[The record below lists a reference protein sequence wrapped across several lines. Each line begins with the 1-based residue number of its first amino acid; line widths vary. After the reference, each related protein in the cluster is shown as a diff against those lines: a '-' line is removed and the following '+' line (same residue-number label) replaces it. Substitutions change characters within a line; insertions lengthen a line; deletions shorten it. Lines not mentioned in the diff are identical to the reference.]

1 MSSPSSSQSFSFRQL
16 LVKTIT
22 VLLLGMMLF
31 LTAAFA
37 IIGTYQIWYA
47 GRIFPGIHIADVNVG
62 GLKPE
67 EAAFY
72 LSTNFKFTP
81 DGTIHLRYGS
91 NPIEVTPEQLGL
103 RLDTSASVEDAYAF
117 GRGGAFGSW
126 LAYRALGSANANNLN
141 PTLIIDQVTAA
152 NYLQQIARLYDRPAI
167 EAQLSL
173 QGTQVVSQ
181 MGQIGQ
187 RLDIAASLAQ
197 ITQRAEQLD
206 LAQIALPVTQ
216 TQPQIMDASPFANM
230 AQKILDQPFS
240 LVLPAGQD
248 EPASEW
254 KIMPEDLAPMLT
266 FETRQEN
273 GQSTMVPQLKSDLLN
288 AYLADLASQVDIK
301 TVNPRFIFNDDTR
314 QLDLLTPG
322 KAGRD
327 LDFTTTSAD
336 IQTAIAQGQTSIPIT
351 VSIQQ
356 PQVSDSALASDL
368 GITELVHSESS
379 YFYGSSSARV
389 QNIQTAAD
397 QFHGLLVPPN
407 STFSMAEAMDEITLD
422 NGYAEALIIYN
433 GQTIEG
439 VGGGVCQVSTTL
451 FRAAFFSG
459 FPITERHPHAYR
471 VSYYEKTAGNNR
483 DNDLAGLDA
492 TVYVPI
498 IDLKFENDTPYWL
511 LMETYVD
518 PSAKRITWKFYS
530 TWDGRT
536 VDWLTT
542 GPTNVEEP
550 EKPLYRENPELS
562 SGEIE
567 QVEWEADGADVRVD
581 RSVFLNDTL
590 FFQDSFNTH
599 YEPWRAVYEYGP
611 GTEGIPANNK
621 DE

>member
-1 MSSPSSSQSFSFRQL
+1 MSSSSSSQSFSFWQL

-22 VLLLGMMLF
+22 VLLLGMVLF
-31 LTAAFA
+31 LTIAFTV
-37 IIGTYQIWYA
+37 IGVYQVWYA

-62 GLKPE
+62 GLNQE
-67 EAAFY
+67 QAAFY
-72 LSTNFKFTP
+72 LSSNFKLTP
-81 DGTIHLRYGS
+81 DGKIHLWYGS
-91 NPIEVTPEQLGL
+91 NPIEVAPEQLGI
-103 RLDTSASVEDAYAF
+103 RLEISASVQEAYNF
-117 GRGGAFGSW
+117 GRKGAFGSW
-126 LAYRALGSANANNLN
+126 LVYRMNNSSSANSLT
-141 PTLIIDQVTAA
+141 PTIVFDQPTAVR
-152 NYLQQIARLYDRPAI
+152 YLQQIGQLYDHPAI

-181 MGQIGQ
+181 LGQNGQ
-187 RLDIAASLAQ
+187 QLDIAASLDQIAAQ
-197 ITQRAEQLD
+197 VEQLN
-206 LAQIALPVTQ
+206 LEKVMLTVTQ
-216 TQPQIMDASPFANM
+216 TQPQIMDASPYANM

-240 LVLPAGQD
+240 LVLAASPT
-248 EPASEW
+248 EPATEW
-254 KIMPEDLAPMLT
+254 KILPEDLAPMLT
-266 FETRQEN
+266 FETQQED
-273 GQSTMVPQLKSDLLN
+273 GQTRMVPQLKEDYLDAYLSDLS
-288 AYLADLASQVDIK
+288 SQVDIK
-301 TVNPRFIFNDDTR
+301 TKNPRFIFNDETR

-322 KAGRD
+322 VTGWQ
-327 LDFTTTSAD
+327 LDFASTAANVQSAL
-336 IQTAIAQGQTSIPIT
+336 AQGQTSAP
-351 VSIQQ
+351 VSIAIQQ
-356 PQVSDSALASDL
+356 PQVSDSAQAADL

-379 YFYGSSSARV
+379 YFYGSSSARI
-389 QNIQTAAD
+389 QNIQTAAA

-407 STFSMAEAMDEITLD
+407 STFSMAEVMDEITLD

-451 FRAAFFSG
+451 FRTAFFSG

-471 VSYYEKTAGNNR
+471 VSYYEKTAGNKR

-518 PSAKRITWKFYS
+518 PSASRITWKFYS

-536 VDWLTT
+536 VNWQTT
-542 GPTNVEEP
+542 GPTDVEKP
-550 EKPLYRENPELS
+550 EKPLYRENSELS

-567 QVEWEADGADVRVD
+567 QVEWEADGADIRVD
-581 RSVFLNDTL
+581 RSVYLGDAL
-590 FFQDSFNTH
+590 MFQDSFDTH

-611 GTEGIPANNK
+611 GTEGIPANSK

>member
-1 MSSPSSSQSFSFRQL
+1 MSSSSSSQSFSFWQL

-22 VLLLGMMLF
+22 VLLLGMVLF
-31 LTAAFA
+31 LTIAFTV
-37 IIGTYQIWYA
+37 IGVYQVWYA

-62 GLKPE
+62 GLNQE
-67 EAAFY
+67 QAAFY
-72 LSTNFKFTP
+72 LSSNFKLTP
-81 DGTIHLRYGS
+81 DGKIHLWYGS
-91 NPIEVTPEQLGL
+91 NPIEVEPEQLGI
-103 RLDTSASVEDAYAF
+103 RLEISASVQEAYNF
-117 GRGGAFGSW
+117 GRKGAFGSW
-126 LAYRALGSANANNLN
+126 LVYRMNNSSSANNLT
-141 PTLIIDQVTAA
+141 PTIVFDQPTAVR
-152 NYLQQIARLYDRPAI
+152 YLQQIGQLYDHPAI

-181 MGQIGQ
+181 LGQNGQ
-187 RLDIAASLAQ
+187 QLDIAASLDQIAAQ
-197 ITQRAEQLD
+197 VEQLN
-206 LAQIALPVTQ
+206 LEKVILTVTQ
-216 TQPQIMDASPFANM
+216 TQPQIMDASPYANM

-240 LVLPAGQD
+240 LVLAASPT
-248 EPASEW
+248 EPATEW
-254 KIMPEDLAPMLT
+254 KILPEDLAPMLT
-266 FETRQEN
+266 FETQQED
-273 GQSTMVPQLKSDLLN
+273 GQTRMVPQLKEDYLD
-288 AYLADLASQVDIK
+288 AYLSNLSSQVDIK
-301 TVNPRFIFNDDTR
+301 TKNPRFIFNDETR

-322 KAGRD
+322 VTGRQ
-327 LDFTTTSAD
+327 LDFASTAANVQSAL
-336 IQTAIAQGQTSIPIT
+336 AQGQTSAP
-351 VSIQQ
+351 VSIAIQQ
-356 PQVSDSALASDL
+356 PQVSDSAQTADL

-389 QNIQTAAD
+389 QNIQTAAA

-407 STFSMAEAMDEITLD
+407 STFSMAEVMDEITLD

-451 FRAAFFSG
+451 FRTAFFSG

-471 VSYYEKTAGNNR
+471 VSYYEKTAGNKR

-518 PSAKRITWKFYS
+518 PSASRITWKFYS

-536 VDWLTT
+536 VNWQTT
-542 GPTNVEEP
+542 GPTDVEKP

-567 QVEWEADGADVRVD
+567 QVEWEADGADIRVD
-581 RSVFLNDTL
+581 RSVYLGDAL
-590 FFQDSFNTH
+590 MFQDSFDTH

-611 GTEGIPANNK
+611 GTEGIPANSK

>member
-1 MSSPSSSQSFSFRQL
+1 M
-16 LVKTIT
+16 V
-22 VLLLGMMLF
+22 LF
-31 LTAAFA
+31 LTIAFTV
-37 IIGTYQIWYA
+37 IGVYQVWYA

-62 GLKPE
+62 GLNQE
-67 EAAFY
+67 QAAFY
-72 LSTNFKFTP
+72 LSSNFKLTP
-81 DGTIHLRYGS
+81 DGKIHLWYGS
-91 NPIEVTPEQLGL
+91 NPIEVEPEQLGI
-103 RLDTSASVEDAYAF
+103 RLEISASVQEAYNF
-117 GRGGAFGSW
+117 GRKGAFGSW
-126 LAYRALGSANANNLN
+126 LVYRMNNSSSANNLT
-141 PTLIIDQVTAA
+141 PTIVFDQPTAVR
-152 NYLQQIARLYDRPAI
+152 YLQQIGQLYDHPAI

-181 MGQIGQ
+181 LGQNGQ
-187 RLDIAASLAQ
+187 QLDIAASLDQIAAQ
-197 ITQRAEQLD
+197 VEQLN
-206 LAQIALPVTQ
+206 LEKVILTVTQ
-216 TQPQIMDASPFANM
+216 TQPQIMDASPYANM

-240 LVLPAGQD
+240 LVLAASPT
-248 EPASEW
+248 EPATEW
-254 KIMPEDLAPMLT
+254 KILPEDLAPMLT
-266 FETRQEN
+266 FETQQED
-273 GQSTMVPQLKSDLLN
+273 GQTRMVPQLKEDYLD
-288 AYLADLASQVDIK
+288 AYLSNLSSQVDIK
-301 TVNPRFIFNDDTR
+301 TKNPRFIFNDETR

-322 KAGRD
+322 VTGRQ
-327 LDFTTTSAD
+327 LDFASTAANVQSAL
-336 IQTAIAQGQTSIPIT
+336 AQGQTSAP
-351 VSIQQ
+351 VSIAIQQ
-356 PQVSDSALASDL
+356 PQVSDSAQTADL

-389 QNIQTAAD
+389 QNIQTAAA

-407 STFSMAEAMDEITLD
+407 STFSMAEVMDEITLD

-451 FRAAFFSG
+451 FRTAFFSG

-471 VSYYEKTAGNNR
+471 VSYYEKTAGNKR

-518 PSAKRITWKFYS
+518 PSASRITWKFYS

-536 VDWLTT
+536 VNWQTT
-542 GPTNVEEP
+542 GPTDVEKP

-567 QVEWEADGADVRVD
+567 QVEWEADGADIRVD
-581 RSVFLNDTL
+581 RSVYLGDAL
-590 FFQDSFNTH
+590 MFQDSFDTH

-611 GTEGIPANNK
+611 GTEGIPANSK

>member
-1 MSSPSSSQSFSFRQL
+1 MSSPSSPKPNSFKQL
-16 LVKTIT
+16 LLKSAA
-22 VLLLGMMLF
+22 VLLLGTVLF
-31 LTAAFA
+31 FSAAFA
-37 IIGTYQIWYA
+37 IIGAYQVWYA
-47 GRIFPGIHIADVNVG
+47 GRILPGIQIANVNVG
-62 GLKPE
+62 GLSQE
-67 EAAFY
+67 QAAFY
-72 LSTNFKFTP
+72 LAANFKFTQ
-81 DGTIHLRYGS
+81 DGKITLWYGS
-91 NPIEVTPEQLGL
+91 NAIDTTPESLGIH
-103 RLDTSASVEDAYAF
+103 LDTATSVREAYNF

-126 LAYRALGSANANNLN
+126 LAHQALGNSTANTLT
-141 PTLIIDQVTAA
+141 PTLVIDQTTSAA
-152 NYLQQIARLYDRPAI
+152 FLQQISQLYDHPAV
-167 EAQLSL
+167 EAQLNL

-181 MGQIGQ
+181 MGQAGQ
-187 RLDIAASLAQ
+187 QLDLTASLELITRQAQQLNLAQ
-197 ITQRAEQLD
+197 IV
-206 LAQIALPVTQ
+206 LPIVQ
-216 TQPQIMDASPFANM
+216 TQPQIMDASPYANM

-240 LVLPAGQD
+240 LVLAAGAD

-254 KIMPEDLAPMLT
+254 QIAPEELAPMLT
-266 FETRQEN
+266 FETRQQD
-273 GQSTMVPQLKSDLLN
+273 GQTGIVPQLKSELLN
-288 AYLADLASQVDIK
+288 AYLSDLANQVNIK
-301 TVNPRFIFNDDTR
+301 TENPRFIFNDDAR
-314 QLDLLTPG
+314 QLELLAPG
-322 KAGRD
+322 TAGRE
-327 LDFTTTSAD
+327 LDFTATSAD
-336 IQTAIAQGQTSIPIT
+336 IQTAIAQGQTRASLS
-351 VSIQQ
+351 VANQE
-356 PQVSDSALASDL
+356 PQVSDSALGSEL

-379 YFYGSSSARV
+379 FFYGSSSARV
-389 QNIQTAAD
+389 QNIQTAAA

-407 STFSMAEAMDEITLD
+407 STFSMADAMDEISLD

-471 VSYYEKTAGNNR
+471 VSYYEKTAGNKR

-518 PSAKRITWKFYS
+518 PSASRITWKFYS

-542 GPTNVEEP
+542 GPTNVE
-550 EKPLYRENPELS
+550 KPDKALYRENPELS

-567 QVEWEADGADVRVD
+567 QVEWEADGADVHVD
-581 RSVFLNDTL
+581 RSVYLNDTL
-590 FFQDSFNTH
+590 FFQDSFDTH

-611 GTEGIPANNK
+611 GTEGIPTNNQ

>member
-1 MSSPSSSQSFSFRQL
+1 M
-16 LVKTIT
+16 I
-22 VLLLGMMLF
+22 LF

-37 IIGTYQIWYA
+37 IIGVYQIWYA
-47 GRIFPGIHIADVNVG
+47 GRIFPGIHIANVNVG

-67 EAAFY
+67 QAAFY
-72 LSTNFKFTP
+72 LSTNFKLTP
-81 DGTIHLRYGS
+81 DDTIHLWYGS
-91 NPIEVTPEQLGL
+91 NPIEATPEQLGI
-103 RLDTSASVEDAYAF
+103 RLDTAASVQEAFAF

-126 LAYRALGSANANNLN
+126 LAYRALGSAAANNLN
-141 PTLIIDQVTAA
+141 PTLIIDQAA
-152 NYLQQIARLYDRPAI
+152 AAVYLQQIAQLYDHPAI

-173 QGTQVVSQ
+173 QGTQVISQ
-181 MGQIGQ
+181 MGQSGQ
-187 RLDIAASLAQ
+187 QLDLAASLAQ
-197 ITQRAEQLD
+197 IAQQAEQLN

-230 AQKILDQPFS
+230 AQRILDQPFS
-240 LVLPAGQD
+240 LVLAASQD

-266 FETRQEN
+266 FETRREDDH
-273 GQSTMVPQLKSDLLN
+273 SAMVPQLKEDLLN
-288 AYLADLASQVDIK
+288 AYLSDLASQVDIK
-301 TVNPRFIFNDDTR
+301 TKNPRFIFNDDTL

-322 KAGRD
+322 KAGRA
-327 LDFTTTSAD
+327 LDFTTTAAD
-336 IQTAIAQGQTSIPIT
+336 IQAALAQGQTSIPISVAT
-351 VSIQQ
+351 QL
-356 PQVSDSALASDL
+356 PQVSDSALGSEL

-389 QNIQTAAD
+389 QNIQTAAG

-483 DNDLAGLDA
+483 NNNLAGLDA

-511 LMETYVD
+511 LMETYVE
-518 PSAKRITWKFYS
+518 PSANRITWKFYS

-536 VDWLTT
+536 VEWLTT

-550 EKPLYRENPELS
+550 KKPLYRENPELS

-581 RSVFLNDTL
+581 RSVYINDTL
-590 FFQDSFNTH
+590 FFQDSFDTH

>member
-1 MSSPSSSQSFSFRQL
+1 MSSSSSSQSFSFWQL
-16 LVKTIT
+16 LVKTIV
-22 VLLLGMMLF
+22 VLLLGMVLF
-31 LTAAFA
+31 LTIAFTL
-37 IIGTYQIWYA
+37 IGVYQVWYA

-62 GLKPE
+62 GLNQE
-67 EAAFY
+67 QAAFY
-72 LSTNFKFTP
+72 LTSNFKLTP
-81 DGTIHLRYGS
+81 DGKIHLWYGS
-91 NPIEVTPEQLGL
+91 NPIEVAPEQLGI
-103 RLDTSASVEDAYAF
+103 RLETSASVQEAYNF
-117 GRGGAFGSW
+117 GRKGAFGSW
-126 LAYRALGSANANNLN
+126 LVYRMNNSSSANNLT
-141 PTLIIDQVTAA
+141 PTIVFDQPTAVR
-152 NYLQQIARLYDRPAI
+152 YLQQIGQLYDHPAI

-181 MGQIGQ
+181 LGQNGQ
-187 RLDIAASLAQ
+187 QLDIAASLDQIAAQ
-197 ITQRAEQLD
+197 VEQLN
-206 LAQIALPVTQ
+206 LEKVMLTVTQ
-216 TQPQIMDASPFANM
+216 TQPQIMDASPYANM

-240 LVLPAGQD
+240 LVLAASPT
-248 EPASEW
+248 EPATEW

-266 FETRQEN
+266 FETQQED
-273 GQSTMVPQLKSDLLN
+273 GQTRMVPQLKEDYLDAYLSDLS
-288 AYLADLASQVDIK
+288 SQVDIK
-301 TVNPRFIFNDDTR
+301 TENPRFIFNDETR

-322 KAGRD
+322 VTGRQ
-327 LDFTTTSAD
+327 LDFATTAAD
-336 IQTAIAQGQTSIPIT
+336 IQSTLAQGQTSAP
-351 VSIQQ
+351 VSIAIQQ
-356 PQVSDSALASDL
+356 PQVSDSAQAADL

-389 QNIQTAAD
+389 QNIQTAAA

-407 STFSMAEAMDEITLD
+407 STFSMAEVMDEITLD

-451 FRAAFFSG
+451 FRTAFFSG

-471 VSYYEKTAGNNR
+471 VSYYEKTAGNKR

-511 LMETYVD
+511 LMETYID
-518 PSAKRITWKFYS
+518 PSASRITWKFYS

-536 VDWLTT
+536 VNWQTT
-542 GPTNVEEP
+542 GPTDVEKP

-567 QVEWEADGADVRVD
+567 QVEWEADGADIRVD
-581 RSVFLNDTL
+581 RSVYLGDAL
-590 FFQDSFNTH
+590 MFQDSFDTH

-611 GTEGIPANNK
+611 GTEGIPANSK

>member
-1 MSSPSSSQSFSFRQL
+1 MNSPSSSQSVSSGQL
-16 LVKTIT
+16 VVKTIA
-22 VLLLGMMLF
+22 VFLLGMILF
-31 LTAAFA
+31 LSAAFTT
-37 IIGTYQIWYA
+37 IGVYQVWYA
-47 GRIFPGIHIADVNVG
+47 GRIFPGIHIAEVNVG
-62 GLKPE
+62 GLNQE
-67 EAAFY
+67 QAAFY
-72 LSTNFKFTP
+72 LSSNFKFTS
-81 DGTIHLRYGS
+81 DGKIHLWYGS
-91 NPIEVTPEQLGL
+91 NPIEVTPEQLGI
-103 RLDTSASVEDAYAF
+103 RLEISASVQEAYNF
-117 GRGGAFGSW
+117 GRNGTFGSW
-126 LAYRALGSANANNLN
+126 LVYRINNSPIANNLI
-141 PTLIIDQVTAA
+141 PTIVFDQPTAA
-152 NYLQQIARLYDRPAI
+152 HYLQQISQIYDHPAV

-181 MGQIGQ
+181 LGQNGQ
-187 RLDIAASLAQ
+187 QLNIAASLDQ
-197 ITQRAEQLD
+197 IASQVEQLNLD
-206 LAQIALPVTQ
+206 KIQLTVEQ
-216 TQPQIMDASPFANM
+216 TQPQIMDASPYANM

-240 LVLPAGQD
+240 LVLPASQN
-248 EPASEW
+248 EPATEW
-254 KIMPEDLAPMLT
+254 KIMPEELAPMLT
-266 FETRQEN
+266 FETQQED
-273 GQSTMVPQLKSDLLN
+273 GQLRIVPKLKEEYLD
-288 AYLADLASQVDIK
+288 AYLSDLASQVNIK
-301 TVNPRFIFNDDTR
+301 TENPRFIFNDETR

-322 KAGRD
+322 VSGRQ
-327 LDFTTTSAD
+327 LDFASTTADVQSAL
-336 IQTAIAQGQTSIPIT
+336 AQGQTSAP
-351 VSIQQ
+351 VSIAIQQ
-356 PQVSDSALASDL
+356 PQVSDSAQAADL

-389 QNIQTAAD
+389 QNIQTAAA

-407 STFSMAEAMDEITLD
+407 STFSMADVMDEITLD

-451 FRAAFFSG
+451 FRTAFFSG

-471 VSYYEKTAGNNR
+471 VSYYEKTAGNKR

-518 PSAKRITWKFYS
+518 PSASRITWKFYS

-536 VDWLTT
+536 VNWQTT
-542 GPTNVEEP
+542 GPTDVEKP

-567 QVEWEADGADVRVD
+567 QVEWEADGANIRVD
-581 RSVFLNDTL
+581 RSVYLGDTL
-590 FFQDSFNTH
+590 MFQDSFDTH

-611 GTEGIPANNK
+611 GTEGIPADSE

>member
-1 MSSPSSSQSFSFRQL
+1 MSSSSSPKPTSFKQVL
-16 LVKTIT
+16 LKSAAVFMLGT
-22 VLLLGMMLF
+22 VLF
-31 LTAAFA
+31 FTAAFA
-37 IIGTYQIWYA
+37 IIGAYQVWYA
-47 GRIFPGIHIADVNVG
+47 GRIFPGVQIANVNVG
-62 GLKPE
+62 GLSQE
-67 EAAFY
+67 QAAFY
-72 LSTNFKFTP
+72 LAANFELSP
-81 DGTIHLRYGS
+81 DGKITLLYGS
-91 NPIEVTPEQLGL
+91 NPIEAAPESLGIH
-103 RLDTSASVEDAYAF
+103 LDTAASVREAFRF
-117 GRGGAFGSW
+117 GRGSSFVSW
-126 LAYRALGSANANNLN
+126 LAYQALGNSTANNLN
-141 PTLIIDQVTAA
+141 PTLIIDQTTAA
-152 NYLQQIARLYDRPAI
+152 GFLQQISQRFDHPAI

-181 MGQIGQ
+181 MGQTGQ
-187 RLDIAASLAQ
+187 QLDIAASLELISRQAQ
-197 ITQRAEQLD
+197 QLD
-206 LAQIALPVTQ
+206 LAQIVLPIKQ
-216 TQPQIMDASPFANM
+216 TQPQIMDASPYANM
-230 AQKILDQPFS
+230 AQKILDQPFN
-240 LVLPAGQD
+240 LLLAANQD

-254 KIMPEDLAPMLT
+254 DILPEALAPMLT
-266 FETRQEN
+266 FETRQQD
-273 GQSTMVPQLKSDLLN
+273 GQTTIVPQLKSDLLN
-288 AYLADLASQVDIK
+288 AYLSDLANQVDIK
-301 TVNPRFIFNDDTR
+301 TENPRFIFNDDTR
-314 QLDLLTPG
+314 QLDLLSPG
-322 KAGRD
+322 TAGRE
-327 LDFTTTSAD
+327 LDFTTTTAD
-336 IQTAIAQGQTSIPIT
+336 IQSAIAQGQTRAAIS
-351 VSIQQ
+351 VSSQD
-356 PQVSDSALASDL
+356 PQVSDSALGSEL

-379 YFYGSSSARV
+379 YFYGSGSARV
-389 QNIQTAAD
+389 QNIQTAAA

-407 STFSMAEAMDEITLD
+407 STFSMADAMDDITLD
-422 NGYAEALIIYN
+422 NGYAEALIIFN

-518 PSAKRITWKFYS
+518 PSASRITWKFYS

-542 GPTNVEEP
+542 GPTSV
-550 EKPLYRENPELS
+550 EKPDKALYRENPELS

-581 RSVFLNDTL
+581 RSVYLDDGL
-590 FFQDSFNTH
+590 FFQDSFDTH